1 MCILFIYVNSGHG
14 GDGDPVFGEYRMI
27 LASNRDE
34 YYARPAKIA
43 EPWEESPH
51 VIGGRDMEPGREGG
65 TWLAIG
71 GDNRTGIIRVG
82 ALLNVTGENKPN
94 VTSGRGPIVADY
106 VAGTVSN
113 EDYSRHLLAT
123 DTYGA
128 FNFVSVELDRS
139 KASVLHASNA
149 PTGINRCD
157 LTAPLGFGNSTM
169 DVPLEKVRHGRKR
182 FGDIVDKHLK
192 VAATGHDRDA
202 LVEELLGLLKSNDKY
217 FPDKELSRRAPAQA
231 EKLASINV
239 RFPEAGYGSRTRT
252 VILVDH
258 QNRMEFIE
266 ETMVSTNLDDEWK
279 RTHIERQF

>member
-14 GDGDPVFGEYRMI
+14 GDGDPVLGEYRLV

-43 EPWEESPH
+43 APWDESPH

-71 GDNRTGIIRVG
+71 SDIPAGIIRVG

-106 VAGTVSN
+106 VSGTTSN
-113 EDYSRHLLAT
+113 EDYSRRLLAA
-123 DTYGA
+123 DSYGA
-128 FNFVSVELDRS
+128 FNFVSVELDRT

-149 PTGINRCD
+149 PTGITRCE
-157 LTAPLGFGNSTM
+157 LTARWDSATARWTF
-169 DVPLEKVRHGRKR
+169 RWRR
-182 FGDIVDKHLK
+182 FDTVAAVGDIVDKQLK
-192 VAATGHDRDA
+192 VTTDCDRDA
-202 LVEELLGLLKSNDKY
+202 LVEELFGLLKSKEKY

-258 QNRMEFIE
+258 QNRMEFVE
-266 ETMVSTNLDDEWK
+266 ETMVSTDPEGEWK
-279 RTHIERQF
+279 RTHIQRQF

>member
-14 GDGDPVFGEYRMI
+14 GDGDPVFGEYRLV

-34 YYARPAKIA
+34 YYTRPAKIA
-43 EPWEESPH
+43 GPWEESPH

-71 GDNRTGIIRVG
+71 ADTQSGTIRVG
-82 ALLNVTGENKPN
+82 ALLNVTGENKSN
-94 VTSGRGPIVADY
+94 VTCGRGPIVADY
-106 VAGTVSN
+106 VAGTVPN
-113 EDYSRHLLAT
+113 EEYSRRLLAN
-123 DTYGA
+123 DCYGA
-128 FNFVSVELDRS
+128 FNFVSVEMDRDRS
-139 KASVLHASNA
+139 SVLHASNA
-149 PTGINRCD
+149 PSGIDRCE
-157 LTAPLGFGNSTM
+157 LTTALGFGNSTL

-192 VAATGHDRDA
+192 VSTKDKTV

-217 FPDKELSRRAPAQA
+217 FPDKELSRRAPDHA

-239 RFPEAGYGSRTRT
+239 RFPDAGYGSRTRT

-258 QNRMEFIE
+258 ENRMDFYE
-266 ETMVSTNLDDEWK
+266 ETMESTDPEGKWK

>member
-14 GDGDPVFGEYRMI
+14 GDGDPVLGEYRLV

-43 EPWEESPH
+43 GPWDESPH

-71 GDNRTGIIRVG
+71 GDIPAGIIRVG

-106 VAGTVSN
+106 VSGTTPN
-113 EDYSRHLLAT
+113 EDYSRRLLAA
-123 DTYGA
+123 DSYGA
-128 FNFVSVELDRS
+128 FNFVSVELDRT

-149 PTGINRCD
+149 PTGITRCE

-182 FGDIVDKHLK
+182 FGDIVDKQLK
-192 VAATGHDRDA
+192 VTTDCDRDA
-202 LVEELLGLLKSNDKY
+202 LVEELFGLLKSKEKY

-258 QNRMEFIE
+258 QNRMEFVE
-266 ETMVSTNLDDEWK
+266 ETMVSTDPEGEWK
-279 RTHIERQF
+279 RTHIQRQF